1 MKKAAVCLLIVMF
14 TVVVSNAQSKEE
26 QKIRKSM
33 EIQTQCWNKGDIDGF
48 MQTYWQNDSLLFTG
62 KGGPTYG
69 WQQTLD
75 NYKKHYPDTAAMGN
89 LRFNLLQLKPLSAK
103 YYFVLGK
110 WDLER
115 TIGNIGGYFTLLFK
129 KINGRWLIVADH
141 SS

>member
-1 MKKAAVCLLIVMF
+1 MKKAAACLLILMF
-14 TVVVSNAQSKEE
+14 TVVVSNAQNKEE
-26 QKIRKSM
+26 QQICKAM

-48 MQTYWQNDSLLFTG
+48 MQTYWQSDSLLFTG
-62 KGGPTYG
+62 KSGPTYG

-75 NYKKHYPDTAAMGN
+75 NYKKHYPDTASMGK
-89 LRFNLLQLKPLSAK
+89 LQFNLLQLKPLSAK